1 MAWTDLETE
10 KLATAYG
17 TNKDFASAVSV
28 MAEFGKSE
36 ASVRMKLVKMGLYIK
51 ATPTKA
57 TSTVTKSDRAVGSM
71 ALSKA
76 NQRTYDNDTLVH
88 SIAKELNVEKAL
100 LNSLGLVD
108 EQTLLVLL
116 NAILIALKSLAKALL
131 PTSLSPIRI

>member
-10 KLATAYG
+10 KLTTAYG
-17 TNKDFASAVSV
+17 TNKDFESAVSA

-36 ASVRMKLVKMGLYIK
+36 ASVRMKLVKMGLYVK
-51 ATPTKA
+51 ATTNN
-57 TSTVTKSDRAVGSM
+57 TVVKSDRAIGSM

-76 NQRTYDNDTLVH
+76 NQRTYDNDALVH
-88 SIAKELNVEKAL
+88 SIARELKVEKAL

-116 NAILIALKSLAKALL
+116 NVVARRASLNKA
-131 PTSLSPIRI
+131 